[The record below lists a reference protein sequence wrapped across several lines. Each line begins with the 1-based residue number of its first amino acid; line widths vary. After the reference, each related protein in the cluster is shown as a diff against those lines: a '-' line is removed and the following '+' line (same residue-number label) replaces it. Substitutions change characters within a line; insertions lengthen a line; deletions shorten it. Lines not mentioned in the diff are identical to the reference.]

1 MACPIVTFC
10 GPNKEIIICCLAC
23 CPLSICAQTF
33 LYSHWK
39 KAILD
44 GCLGA
49 GFAQAFS
56 TTGGDPVTA
65 TQNLSGYFFLLNGWR
80 VKPAEK
86 NQSYLVEGN
95 LFVCGGIIHPFT
107 NTTGCFNTFVAINTS
122 AQSLTTAVPTA
133 ALTPCN
139 IADLTDAIWDEPIC
153 CHTTACTTGKLLCD
167 ASVGGSVCLTPCN
180 INDIAAGVW
189 DEAIACHL
197 TDGTTGKVLNDT
209 TDHPTK
215 QQIAKEVW
223 STELPGCFDIDSAGL
238 RLSDSSDC
246 IDALLGSIATTNWSE
261 AEKSQIRDA
270 LGVDGTKVD
279 STGGV
284 IQKIKNKVN
293 TIFALLFK

>member
-10 GPNKEIIICCLAC
+10 GPCSRIIVCCLAC
-23 CPLSICAQTF
+23 DPLAICSQTF

-44 GCLGA
+44 GCLNA
-49 GFAQAFS
+49 GFLSAFS

-65 TQNLSGYFFLLNGWR
+65 TQNLSGYFFLVNGWR

-95 LFVCGGIIHPFT
+95 LFVCGGVTHPFV

-122 AQSLTTAVPTA
+122 AQSLTTSTITLSA
-133 ALTPCN
+133 AG
-139 IADLTDAIWDEPIC
+139 E
-153 CHTTACTTGKLLCD
+153 
-167 ASVGGSVCLTPCN
+167 ASVV
-180 INDIAAGVW
+180 DAVW
-189 DEAIACHL
+189 DEVIACHL
-197 TDGTTGKVLNDT
+197 TAGSTGAALSTAGAGSCPCAIADAVWDEALSGHVTAGSAGKALGDIDTCGLTTCDI
-209 TDHPTK
+209 PTK
-215 QQIAKEVW
+215 QEIAEQVWKED
-223 STELPGCFDIDSAGL
+223 LPGCFDIGSAGQ
-238 RLSDSSDC
+238 RLSDASDC
-246 IDALLGSIATTNWSE
+246 IDALLGSIATTNWTA

-284 IQKIKNKVN
+284 VQKIKNKVN

>member
-39 KAILD
+39 KAIID
-44 GCLGA
+44 GCLSA
-49 GFAQAFS
+49 GFLKAFC

-65 TQNLSGYFFLLNGWR
+65 TQNLSGYFFLVNGWR

-86 NQSYLVEGN
+86 SQSYLVCGN
-95 LFVCGGIIHPFT
+95 LFVCGGIIHPFV

-122 AQSLTTAVPTA
+122 AQSLTTSTITLSAVG
-133 ALTPCN
+133 
-139 IADLTDAIWDEPIC
+139 E
-153 CHTTACTTGKLLCD
+153 
-167 ASVGGSVCLTPCN
+167 ASIVDS
-180 INDIAAGVW
+180 VW
-189 DEAIACHL
+189 DEALACHVTAGSSGKALGDIDTCML
-197 TDGTTGKVLNDT
+197 TVCDI
-209 TDHPTK
+209 PTK
-215 QQIAKEVW
+215 QEIAKQVW
-223 STELPGCFDIDSAGL
+223 KEELPGCFDVGTAGQ

-279 STGGV
+279 ATGGV
-284 IQKIKNKVN
+284 INKIKNKVN